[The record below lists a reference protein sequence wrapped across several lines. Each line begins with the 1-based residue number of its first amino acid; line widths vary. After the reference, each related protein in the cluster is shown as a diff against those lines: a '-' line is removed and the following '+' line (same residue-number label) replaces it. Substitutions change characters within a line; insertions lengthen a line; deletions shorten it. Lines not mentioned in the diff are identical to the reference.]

1 MKEQELYLLDGNS
14 LLYRAFYALPTT
26 LTKSDGTVTN
36 AVFGFTRMLFSLLE
50 ERKPDLLGVA
60 FDLAAPTFR
69 HQEYEEYKGNRKE
82 TPDELKPQFRIA
94 KEVLGA
100 LEVPIF
106 EKEGYEAD
114 DLIGTLAQKAEE
126 EGYQVTIV
134 TGDRDNLQLITENI
148 KVMYNKR
155 GISDIVDYDLE
166 KFREEYELEPRQLID
181 KKGLMGDKS
190 DNIPGVDGI
199 GKKTSTK
206 LLKEF
211 GSLENVLANIDQVGG
226 KKRKATLREQADR
239 AKLSKKLAEIKVD
252 VPLEVD
258 FSGLVLSDY
267 KNQRVYDLFMDLEF
281 SSLISQIGGH
291 QKLEIADYQLIE
303 SQKELEKMA
312 LTDQIAITLDLNG
325 PKLEQN
331 LVGVAVATS
340 EQSFY
345 CKLTADKLLNWLEDI
360 FTTKEVLMVEA
371 KEQVRYLLQQGI
383 ETKKLS
389 FEPLVADYLL
399 KPSEKEKEFEE
410 LVVSHL
416 QREIEDVTEEESLVL
431 KTSLLF
437 DLEEKLVPKLEKN
450 ELLSLFREVELPLV
464 SMLAQLE
471 LAGIKVSSEELERL
485 STKLAEKIADLEERA
500 YQLAGEEFNL
510 NSPKQLGGILFEK
523 LGLPVIKRTKT
534 GYSTSASVLEKL
546 KGQHKIIPLISE
558 YRTYTKLKST
568 YVDPLSDYIKQ
579 KTGRIHTTFNQLV
592 TATGRL
598 SSAEPNLQNI
608 PIRTEQG
615 REIRQVF
622 VAEEGKQL
630 LAADYSQIELRVLAH
645 ISQDEGLKEAY
656 QQGVDIHTK
665 TASEIFGLAL
675 DEVGREERRKAK
687 AVNFGIAY
695 GISDWG
701 LAKRLNISNQ
711 EAKEYIELYF
721 KRYPKVKR
729 YIDNTIAQA
738 KKEGYVTTIFNR
750 KRYLPQ
756 INSKNYHQRSFAER
770 MAINTPIQGTAADI
784 MKLAMIDVFNS
795 IAKGEFS
802 SQILL
807 QVHDELVL
815 EAPTAE
821 LDEVAQLIRE
831 KMEQVVELEVELEV
845 DLKYGD
851 NWNKMKE
858 IERGERDVI
867 N

>member
-14 LLYRAFYALPTT
+14 LMYRAFYALPTT

-50 ERKPDLLGVA
+50 EREPDLLGVA

-69 HQEYEEYKGNRKE
+69 HQEYEDYKGNRKE
-82 TPDELKPQFRIA
+82 TPDELKPQFGIV
-94 KEVLGA
+94 KEVLEV

-114 DLIGTLAQKAEE
+114 DLIGTLAQRAEE

-134 TGDRDNLQLITENI
+134 TGDRDNLQLITDNI
-148 KVMYNKR
+148 TVMYNKR
-155 GISDIVDYDLE
+155 GISDIIDYDLE
-166 KFREEYELEPRQLID
+166 KFREEYELEPLQLID
-181 KKGLMGDKS
+181 KKGLMGDNS

-211 GSLENVLANIDQVGG
+211 GSLENVLANIDRVGG

-258 FSGLVLSDY
+258 FSELVLSDY
-267 KNQRVYDLFMDLEF
+267 KNQQVYDLFMELEF

-291 QKLEIADYQLIE
+291 QKLEVTDYQLIE
-303 SQKELEKMA
+303 SQEGLEELE
-312 LTDQIAITLDLNG
+312 LTEQVAITLDLSG
-325 PKLEQN
+325 PKLEQE
-331 LVGVAVATS
+331 LAGVAVVTS
-340 EQSFY
+340 EQGYY
-345 CKLTADKLLNWLEDI
+345 CNLTIDKLVDWLEDI
-360 FTTKEVLMVEA
+360 FTNKKVLMVGA
-371 KEQVRYLLQQGI
+371 KEQIRYLLQQGI
-383 ETKKLS
+383 EVKELS

-399 KPSEKEKEFEE
+399 KPSEKEKGFAE

-416 QREIEDVTEEESLVL
+416 QREIEDGAEEELLVL
-431 KTSLLF
+431 QTSLLF
-437 DLEEKLVPKLEKN
+437 DLEEELLPKLEDN
-450 ELLSLFREVELPLV
+450 ELLSLFTEIELPLV

-471 LAGIKVSSEELERL
+471 LTGIKVSSSELERL

-510 NSPKQLGGILFEK
+510 NSPKQLGVILFEK

-546 KGQHKIIPLISE
+546 KGQHDIIPLISE

-568 YVDPLSDYIKQ
+568 YVDPLSDYINQ
-579 KTGRIHTTFNQLV
+579 QTGRIHTTFNQLV

-608 PIRTEQG
+608 PIRTEEG

-622 VAEEGKQL
+622 VAEEGKKL
-630 LAADYSQIELRVLAH
+630 LAADYSQVELRVLAH

-656 QQGVDIHTK
+656 QQGLDIHTK
-665 TASEIFGLAL
+665 TASEIFELAL
-675 DEVGREERRKAK
+675 DEVGQEERRKAK

-701 LAKRLNISNQ
+701 LAKRLNITNQ

-721 KRYPKVKR
+721 VRYPKVKE

-738 KKEGYVTTIFNR
+738 KEEGYVTTLFDR

-756 INSKNYHQRSFAER
+756 INSNNYHQRSFAER

-784 MKLAMIDVFNS
+784 MKLAMIEVNKALKEKSFD
-795 IAKGEFS
+795 AKV
-802 SQILL
+802 LL
-807 QVHDELVL
+807 QVHDELVVEVTESEI
-815 EAPTAE
+815 EAVNRLVT
-821 LDEVAQLIRE
+821 D
-831 KMEQVVELEVELEV
+831 KMVSVVELAVDLEV
-845 DLKYGD
+845 DSKVGD
-851 NWNKMKE
+851 NWKDMSELTIDN
-858 IERGERDVI
+858 
-867 N
+867 